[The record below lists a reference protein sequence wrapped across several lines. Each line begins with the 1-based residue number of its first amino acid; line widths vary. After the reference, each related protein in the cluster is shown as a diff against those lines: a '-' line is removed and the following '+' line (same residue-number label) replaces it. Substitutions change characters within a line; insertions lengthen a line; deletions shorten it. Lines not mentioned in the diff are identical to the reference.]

1 MRDRQAVPTLAEA
14 ALRLARASALISGYC
29 DHAEHLEA
37 AAREDIVR
45 AGAELRTLA
54 VELAAANSINLVEV
68 YRHRLESVE
77 RRHPL
82 YPAGGFNAADQIPDQ
97 PTWHLLQVVQWN
109 HDRNY
114 HPDVFG
120 LSRYEQLRHYAFHL
134 AKLASAGAE
143 AAGGYAG
150 ALFEVRFPD
159 VLLFG
164 LKLATLVNESLP
176 DDPVHLPARSE

>member
-1 MRDRQAVPTLAEA
+1 MPTLTEA

-37 AAREDIVR
+37 AAREDILH
-45 AGAELRTLA
+45 AGAELRALA
-54 VELAAANSINLVEV
+54 VELAAANAIDLVEV
-68 YRHRLESVE
+68 YRGRLESVE

-82 YPAGGFNAADQIPDQ
+82 YPAGGFKAADQIPEQ

-120 LSRYEQLRHYAFHL
+120 LSRYEQLRHYALHL

-143 AAGGYAG
+143 AANGNAG
-150 ALFEVRFPD
+150 ALFDVRFPD
-159 VLLFG
+159 LLLFG
-164 LKLATLVNESLP
+164 IKLATLVNESLP
-176 DDPVHLPARSE
+176 DDQIGLPAPTP